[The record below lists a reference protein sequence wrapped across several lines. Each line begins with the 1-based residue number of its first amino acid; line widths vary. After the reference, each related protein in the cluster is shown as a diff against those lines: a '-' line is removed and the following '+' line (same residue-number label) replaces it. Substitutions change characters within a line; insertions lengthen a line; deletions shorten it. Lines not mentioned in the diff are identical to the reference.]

1 MDIDLCRSMY
11 KSYTEV
17 NGREFPMMIGKSVR
31 WESWAPVNLPS
42 GTRVA
47 GKLACRTGVSFSRFT
62 GKRQASERGLRDTR
76 DVGRRRK
83 ERKEG
88 RCLSPSRLS
97 FALRP
102 PVRVSLTEQPVNSE
116 LT

>member
-1 MDIDLCRSMY
+1 MY

-88 RCLSPSRLS
+88 AFLHRAYLSLY
-97 FALRP
+97 ARP
-102 PVRVSLTEQPVNSE
+102 LESVRVNLTERPVNSE

>member
-42 GTRVA
+42 GTRD
-47 GKLACRTGVSFSRFT
+47 KSSR
-62 GKRQASERGLRDTR
+62 EVGLQN
-76 DVGRRRK
+76 RR
-83 ERKEG
+83 
-88 RCLSPSRLS
+88 
-97 FALRP
+97 
-102 PVRVSLTEQPVNSE
+102 
-116 LT
+116 

>member
-11 KSYTEV
+11 KSYIEV

-31 WESWAPVNLPS
+31 WKSWAPVNLPS
-42 GTRVA
+42 GTRVS

-62 GKRQASERGLRDTR
+62 GKRQASELGVRDTR

-83 ERKEG
+83 KGRKV
-88 RCLSPSRLS
+88 PSSVVPIFRS
-97 FALRP
+97 TPARSSQFES
-102 PVRVSLTEQPVNSE
+102 V
-116 LT
+116 